1 MDISV
6 VIPVYNEAE
15 NIEALAAEIRQALDG
30 KYEYEAV
37 YVDDGSSD
45 ETPQVL
51 EKLRRAYP
59 QFRTIRHLRN
69 SGQSTAVRN
78 GVKAARGEWIVTL
91 DGDGQNDPADIPRF
105 IDVMRNQG
113 EDGKL
118 QMVAGY
124 RKRRQDD
131 WVKRLSSRV
140 ANKVRAALLKD
151 ATPDSV
157 CGLKMYRRDVF
168 LDLPYFDH
176 MHRFLP
182 ALIQRNGG
190 ETLSLEVN
198 HRPRNRGVSKYGVG
212 NRLWVGIVD
221 LLGLMWLQRRV
232 RLTQVEEQE

>member
-6 VIPVYNEAE
+6 VIPVFNESE
-15 NIEALAAEIRQALDG
+15 NIETLAEEIRAALDG
-30 KYEYEAV
+30 KCQYEVV

-51 EKLRRAYP
+51 ERLRQAYP
-59 QFRTIRHLRN
+59 QFRSIRHLRN

-105 IDVMRNQG
+105 IEVMRKEG
-113 EDGKL
+113 EGGKL

-124 RKRRQDD
+124 RKKRQDD
-131 WVKRLSSRV
+131 WIKRYSSRV
-140 ANKVRAALLKD
+140 ANKVRASLLKD

-157 CGLKMYRRDVF
+157 CGLKMYRREVF

-232 RLTQVEEQE
+232 RLTEVEKQE

>member
-15 NIEALAAEIRQALDG
+15 NIEALAAEILQALES
-30 KYEYEAV
+30 KYEYEVV

-45 ETPQVL
+45 GTPQVL

-59 QFRTIRHLRN
+59 QFRCIRHLHN

-105 IDVMRNQG
+105 IDVMRNREEG
-113 EDGKL
+113 GKL

-131 WVKRLSSRV
+131 WVKRFSSRV

-232 RLTQVEEQE
+232 RLTEVEEQE